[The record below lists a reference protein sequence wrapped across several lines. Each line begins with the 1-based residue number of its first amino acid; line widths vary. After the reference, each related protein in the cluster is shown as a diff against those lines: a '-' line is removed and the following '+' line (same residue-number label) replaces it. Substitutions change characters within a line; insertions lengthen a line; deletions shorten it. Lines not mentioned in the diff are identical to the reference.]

1 MFSSRTIAVVSIG
14 SLCDLREEARKRV
27 KMFDLAKKTRR
38 GYTKK
43 AYLFNFFQ
51 ERVPSF
57 FLFLI
62 LLSYNILRSFLF
74 Y

>member
-1 MFSSRTIAVVSIG
+1 MFSSRAIAVVSIG

-51 ERVPSF
+51 EKGTFRF
-57 FLFLI
+57 FF
-62 LLSYNILRSFLF
+62 S
-74 Y
+74 